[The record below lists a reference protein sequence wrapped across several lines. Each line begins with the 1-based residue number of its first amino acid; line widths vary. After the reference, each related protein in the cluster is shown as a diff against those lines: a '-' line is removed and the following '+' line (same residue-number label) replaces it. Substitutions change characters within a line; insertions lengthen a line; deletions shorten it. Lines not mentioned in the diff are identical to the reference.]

1 VNARRDPVPKAPRGA
16 LHAFKRDESVPKDWN
31 GTVYCLCGKPG
42 RAGDEQHP
50 DGAPPLVAIEGEPAR
65 VLPPTPDEDRS
76 DEIIGEGRPDPYED
90 VYGPIADIQ
99 EAGGL

>member
-1 VNARRDPVPKAPRGA
+1 VNARREPAPPSA
-16 LHAFKRDESVPKDWN
+16 PLHAFTPDPDVPPDPYSHI
-31 GTVYCLCGKPG
+31 GVCRCGKPG
-42 RAGDEQHP
+42 RVGDEQHP
-50 DGAPPLVAIEGEPAR
+50 EGAPPLVAIEGEPAW
-65 VLPPTPDEDRS
+65 VLPPKSPDDRS